1 MTVPDDA
8 STRRFAVRR
17 VRMGAAL
24 LALAIA
30 WNTLRQS
37 QTEKPAPKN
46 PLQFRSAIEMAVMF
60 QVVLF
65 AVFYLR
71 QQIGEA
77 GLMAGGFVLGLTDV
91 DALTLS
97 MTRSVQAGTSIGAA
111 TRAIATGIVA
121 NSLLKAAIAGVIGH
135 SRFKWQA
142 GLSLIAMA
150 AAGSAAASDAEP
162 VAPAQ
167 GASASV
173 GAVHEQSRSSALA
186 AVSGTPR
193 DIAQVLAAEKGWTG
207 SQWTCLD
214 KLWNHESKYETT
226 VRNSRSGAYGIPQA
240 LPASKMASAGA
251 DWRTNPVTQIV
262 WGLGYIGARY
272 GTPCGAWTYW
282 VHHSSY

>member
-1 MTVPDDA
+1 MSRIPAREVLIA
-8 STRRFAVRR
+8 SGAVSA
-17 VRMGAAL
+17 VVSLCLLGA
-24 LALAIA
+24 
-30 WNTLRQS
+30 
-37 QTEKPAPKN
+37 
-46 PLQFRSAIEMAVMF
+46 V
-60 QVVLF
+60 
-65 AVFYLR
+65 
-71 QQIGEA
+71 
-77 GLMAGGFVLGLTDV
+77 
-91 DALTLS
+91 
-97 MTRSVQAGTSIGAA
+97 
-111 TRAIATGIVA
+111 ATGMPA
-121 NSLLKAAIAGVIGH
+121 EAKAESATASSSSVLQPSSEVTGDRALMSGSHRGVW
-135 SRFKWQA
+135 FELDADKPTLPKTFVEQA
-142 GLSLIAMA
+142 VLAA

-251 DWRTNPVTQIV
+251 DWRTNPVTQSV

>member
-1 MTVPDDA
+1 MSRIPAREVLIA
-8 STRRFAVRR
+8 SGAVSA
-17 VRMGAAL
+17 VVSLCLLGA
-24 LALAIA
+24 
-30 WNTLRQS
+30 
-37 QTEKPAPKN
+37 
-46 PLQFRSAIEMAVMF
+46 V
-60 QVVLF
+60 
-65 AVFYLR
+65 
-71 QQIGEA
+71 
-77 GLMAGGFVLGLTDV
+77 
-91 DALTLS
+91 
-97 MTRSVQAGTSIGAA
+97 
-111 TRAIATGIVA
+111 ATGMPA
-121 NSLLKAAIAGVIGH
+121 EAKAESATASSSSVLQPSSEVTGDRALMSGSHRGVW
-135 SRFKWQA
+135 FELDADKPTLPKTFVEQA
-142 GLSLIAMA
+142 VLAA

-262 WGLGYIGARY
+262 WGLGYIEARY